1 VNVKRSTRICSL
13 MRARV
18 MMWGCMTHASKYA
31 LFVRELVSCKVE
43 SRDLI
48 VEKLNSASSVTI
60 ASTKSV
66 GL

>member
-1 VNVKRSTRICSL
+1 
-13 MRARV
+13 